1 MARGSASK
9 DIRAM
14 KNAKIAVLG
23 ASGYT
28 GSELLRL
35 LIPHPRVEIALITAD
50 RKAGQEIGAVYPQF
64 AHCALPKLISIDAV
78 DWGTAALDLAFCALP
93 HGTTQRAIQR
103 LLAAA
108 PGTKVADLSADF
120 RLADPAA
127 YARWYGHEHF
137 APELQKEAV
146 YGLVEIYRREVR
158 KARLVAIP
166 GCYPTCAALPLIP
179 LLRTKAIE
187 PGEIVI
193 DAKSGMTGAGRSL
206 KEDMIFSEVAEGIHA
221 YGVGHHRHVAE
232 LDQEF
237 SKAAGREVIATFTP
251 HLMPMNRGLLSTIY
265 VRGRRGRAAEDL
277 HDVLARAYAKEPFVH
292 VLPFGVTPQTR
303 HVRGSNLTA
312 IGVAKDRVDGR
323 AIIVSA
329 LDNLA
334 KGASGQA
341 VQAMNL
347 MLGFPETLGLGHLAL
362 FP

>member
-1 MARGSASK
+1 MRK
-9 DIRAM
+9 
-14 KNAKIAVLG
+14 AKIAILG

-35 LIPHPRVEIALITAD
+35 LIPHPRVKIALITAD
-50 RKAGQEIGAVYPQF
+50 RKAGQEVGAVFPQF
-64 AHCALPKLISIDAV
+64 AHCALPKLISIEEV
-78 DWGTAALDLAFCALP
+78 DWGAAALDLAFCALP
-93 HGTTQRAIQR
+93 HGTTQKVIQK

-108 PGTKVADLSADF
+108 PSTKVADLSADF

-146 YGLVEIYRREVR
+146 YGLVEIHRREIR
-158 KARLVAIP
+158 RARLVAIP
-166 GCYPTCAALPLIP
+166 GCYTTCAELPLVP
-179 LLRTKAIE
+179 LLKAKAVD
-187 PGEIVI
+187 PDEIVI

-221 YGVGHHRHVAE
+221 YAVGGHRHMAE
-232 LDQEF
+232 LDQEL
-237 SKAAGREVIATFTP
+237 SRAARREVIASFTP
-251 HLMPMNRGLLSTIY
+251 HLMPMNRGLLATIY
-265 VRGRRGRAAEDL
+265 VRGRRGRTAEDL
-277 HDVLARAYAKEPFVH
+277 HDVLARAYAKEPFVR
-292 VLPFGVTPQTR
+292 VLPFGTTPQTR
-303 HVRGSNLTA
+303 HVRGSNLTV
-312 IGVAKDRVDGR
+312 IGVAKDRVEGR

-329 LDNLA
+329 LDNLT

-347 MLGFPETLGLGHLAL
+347 MLGFVETLALGTLAL

>member
-1 MARGSASK
+1 MARK
-9 DIRAM
+9 
-14 KNAKIAVLG
+14 AKIGVLG

-28 GSELLRL
+28 GAELLRL
-35 LIPHPRVEIALITAD
+35 LISHPRVEIALLTAD
-50 RKAGQEIGAVYPQF
+50 RKAGQEIGAVFPQLR
-64 AHCALPKLISIDAV
+64 HRALPKLLAIDAV
-78 DWGTAALDLAFCALP
+78 DWAAAGLDLAFCGLP
-93 HGTTQRAIQR
+93 HGTTQKVIQK

-108 PGTKVADLSADF
+108 PRTKIADLSADF

-137 APELQKEAV
+137 APELQPEAV
-146 YGLVEIYRREVR
+146 YGLVETYRREIR

-166 GCYPTCAALPLIP
+166 GCYTTCAQLPLIP
-179 LLRTKAIE
+179 LLKAKAVE
-187 PGEIVI
+187 PDEIVI

-221 YGVGHHRHVAE
+221 YALGGHRHMAE
-232 LDQEF
+232 LDQEL
-237 SKAAGREVIATFTP
+237 SKAAGREVLATFTP

-265 VRGRRGRAAEDL
+265 VRGRRGRGAEDL
-277 HDVLARAYAKEPFVH
+277 HDILARVYAKEPFVD
-292 VLPFGVTPQTR
+292 VLPFGQTPQTR
-303 HVRGSNLTA
+303 HVRGSNMTA
-312 IGVAKDRVDGR
+312 IGVAKDRIAGR

-329 LDNLA
+329 LDNLT

-347 MLGFPETLGLGHLAL
+347 MLGFPETSGLEHAAL